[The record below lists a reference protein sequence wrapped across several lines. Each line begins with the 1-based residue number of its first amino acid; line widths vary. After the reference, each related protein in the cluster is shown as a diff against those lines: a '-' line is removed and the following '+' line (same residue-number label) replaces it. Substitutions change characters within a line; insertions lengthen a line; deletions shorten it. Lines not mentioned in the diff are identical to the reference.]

1 MQLIKTVIIS
11 SLNYCDTIEFD
22 FWSILWVILTS
33 HFTLS
38 CSERTQK
45 TRSFWTATAGRVKIT
60 RSPPNKLVNIL
71 DKDQACMGWGSILVR
86 GSGFECC
93 PSVLPCPATCL
104 LDSYL
109 PKLLPPLQMHV
120 NTLFEGRLCQQ
131 QYIHFE
137 CVVPRCCTAPTSLST
152 IDCSCLGH
160 EPDFGCHL
168 FLRGE

>member
-71 DKDQACMGWGSILVR
+71 DKDQACMGGGSIPTSTWERFWMLPLSPSL
-86 GSGFECC
+86 SG
-93 PSVLPCPATCL
+93 
-104 LDSYL
+104 YL
-109 PKLLPPLQMHV
+109 STRLLPAQTFTSLANARQH
-120 NTLFEGRLCQQ
+120 TFWRS
-131 QYIHFE
+131 
-137 CVVPRCCTAPTSLST
+137 SLST
-152 IDCSCLGH
+152 TIYTLWMCCAKMLYCSNLN
-160 EPDFGCHL
+160 L
-168 FLRGE
+168 TL